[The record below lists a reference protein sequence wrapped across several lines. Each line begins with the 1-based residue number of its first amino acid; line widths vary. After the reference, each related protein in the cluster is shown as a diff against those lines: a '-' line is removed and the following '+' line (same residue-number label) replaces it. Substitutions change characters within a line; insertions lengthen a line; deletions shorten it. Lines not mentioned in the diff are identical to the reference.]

1 VHQHKLGVVLEL
13 LELLLLIVH
22 DLERILV
29 YIALSNLVHGWK
41 NVLVERVVYRL
52 VHRLLYVYRTWR
64 YRLWIYKM

>member
-1 VHQHKLGVVLEL
+1 MHQHKLGVVLEL

-52 VHRLLYVYRTWR
+52 VHSLLYVNRTWR